1 MKLPVDRRRKEKTHI
16 CVNIHAAEQY
26 SPLSLRSIYSAACS
40 RAAMLIFPRFGVILA
55 ASVHYLFPCN
65 PGTHTDDTARGDTQR
80 DKRSE
85 RTPRATALYTPRR
98 SVLLLLLMLL
108 MLAGTGVAAS
118 RTFLSARLFNRLSFS
133 APSSTTATSSSF
145 SRPSARLAGCVRLGA
160 RNTHARARLARFQ
173 TRTRFT
179 DGKSMARPFQ
189 PRYASR
195 TVFFFSTR
203 YIPSTVS

>member
-1 MKLPVDRRRKEKTHI
+1 MIT
-16 CVNIHAAEQY
+16 A
-26 SPLSLRSIYSAACS
+26 
-40 RAAMLIFPRFGVILA
+40 
-55 ASVHYLFPCN
+55 
-65 PGTHTDDTARGDTQR
+65 ARGDTQR

-85 RTPRATALYTPRR
+85 RTPRAAALYTPRR

-118 RTFLSARLFNRLSFS
+118 RTFLSARLFNRLSFF

-189 PRYASR
+189 LRYASR
-195 TVFFFSTR
+195 TVFFFLLDISR
-203 YIPSTVS
+203 QLFRSINFLS

>member
-1 MKLPVDRRRKEKTHI
+1 
-16 CVNIHAAEQY
+16 
-26 SPLSLRSIYSAACS
+26 
-40 RAAMLIFPRFGVILA
+40 MLIFPRFGVILA
-55 ASVHYLFPCN
+55 ASVHYLFLCN
-65 PGTHTDDTARGDTQR
+65 SRHTHRW
-80 DKRSE
+80 SP
-85 RTPRATALYTPRR
+85 PRAATHNAINVQNAHHEQQPCIHRSDLYCCCCWCCWCWLAL
-98 SVLLLLLMLL
+98 
-108 MLAGTGVAAS
+108 VAAS

>member
-1 MKLPVDRRRKEKTHI
+1 MCKYTCSRVILTSFPSFNILGGLQQGSNAHISPVWR
-16 CVNIHAAEQY
+16 N
-26 SPLSLRSIYSAACS
+26 SGGFGSLPLSLQ
-40 RAAMLIFPRFGVILA
+40 FPA
-55 ASVHYLFPCN
+55 
-65 PGTHTDDTARGDTQR
+65 HTPMITAARGDTQR
-80 DKRSE
+80 DKRSK
-85 RTPRATALYTPRR
+85 RTPRAAALYTPQR

-133 APSSTTATSSSF
+133 APSSTTATSSFF

-179 DGKSMARPFQ
+179 DGKSMARPFLQ

-203 YIPSTVS
+203 YIPSTVSQY

>member
-1 MKLPVDRRRKEKTHI
+1 MIT
-16 CVNIHAAEQY
+16 A
-26 SPLSLRSIYSAACS
+26 
-40 RAAMLIFPRFGVILA
+40 
-55 ASVHYLFPCN
+55 
-65 PGTHTDDTARGDTQR
+65 ARGDTQR
-80 DKRSE
+80 DKRSK
-85 RTPRATALYTPRR
+85 RTPRAAALYTPQR

-133 APSSTTATSSSF
+133 APSSTTSSFF

-179 DGKSMARPFQ
+179 DGKSMARPFLQ